1 MLYTSQ
7 SGVSKQ
13 IKDLEDELGVDIFI
27 RRGKRL
33 TGLTEPGKAVH
44 QLIERM
50 LLDAENLRRVAR
62 QFADQ
67 DSGHLVVATTHTQAR
82 YALPKVIRQFT
93 TVFPKVH
100 LALRQGS
107 PQQIAQMIINGEA
120 DIGISTEALDRFPDI
135 VTFPCY
141 SWHHVV
147 VVPKDHPLVGR
158 PNLTLGGD
166 RGVSDHYLR
175 SGFHGRSHIDQAFAK
190 AGALPD
196 VVLTAID
203 ADVIKTYV
211 ELWHGDRAWVAA
223 MAYDPKRDTELVAL
237 DTEHLFEAST
247 TRLGLRKGHVP
258 ACLRVP
264 ADRNVCAAVERSGN
278 RRAAARNHV
287 TSPGVPHRVFAR
299 CFAALRARCMSLTLA
314 SMKRSTSSAIS
325 IPAAASDGLPRIA
338 VLATGGTI
346 AGAAPD
352 AANTSS
358 YQAGV
363 VGVDAL
369 LAAVPGRCP
378 PPRGFTGSRLPPSTA
393 RTWSCRSG
401 PRSRNG

>member
-1 MLYTSQ
+1 MNFQQLRFVREAVRQNMNLTEVANALYTSQ

-93 TVFPKVH
+93 EVFPKVH

-147 VVPKDHPLVGR
+147 VVPQAHPLVGR
-158 PNLTLGGD
+158 PNLTLD
-166 RGVSDHYLR
+166 EIAEFPIVTYDQD
-175 SGFHGRSHIDQAFAK
+175 FTGRSHIDQAFAK

-211 ELWHGDRAWVAA
+211 ELGMGIGVVAA

-237 DTEHLFEAST
+237 DTQHLFEAST
-247 TRLGLRKGHVP
+247 TRVGLRKG
-258 ACLRVP
+258 A
-264 ADRNVCAAVERSGN
+264 
-278 RRAAARNHV
+278 
-287 TSPGVPHRVFAR
+287 F
-299 CFAALRARCMSLTLA
+299 LRAYAYRLIEMFAPQLNEA
-314 SMKRSTSSAIS
+314 DI
-325 IPAAASDGLPRIA
+325 AAQLRE
-338 VLATGGTI
+338 
-346 AGAAPD
+346 AA
-352 AANTSS
+352 
-358 YQAGV
+358 
-363 VGVDAL
+363 
-369 LAAVPGRCP
+369 
-378 PPRGFTGSRLPPSTA
+378 
-393 RTWSCRSG
+393 
-401 PRSRNG
+401 